1 MTIDKERLRVL
12 IKELRTDARVD
23 SLFGGAARN
32 KLSARAADVL
42 TEFEA
47 ENAALAAEVERLRK
61 DAGRYQWLRGQFW
74 HKSSLF
80 VVQGDKSNVMLGTR
94 CPSKSSLDDAIDAAM
109 ADKGG
114 VSES

>member
-32 KLSARAADVL
+32 KLSERAADVL

-61 DAGRYQWLRGQFW
+61 DEREACALVCDAQAETHELLSNTQATKGCDECANAIRARG
-74 HKSSLF
+74 
-80 VVQGDKSNVMLGTR
+80 SNVT
-94 CPSKSSLDDAIDAAM
+94 
-109 ADKGG
+109 
-114 VSES
+114 